1 MDDWLEGRI
10 TEKRRWT
17 ERLYSLRI
25 DAPINRFTPGQFIR
39 VALDI
44 DGERIARP
52 YSCVNPP
59 DEPGLE
65 IYYNTVEGGPLTTA
79 LLDLGEGDTL
89 WVGRNAS
96 GFFTLDE
103 VPTAPQLWMLA
114 TGTGLGVF
122 LCLLGTAEAWQRFDQ
137 LRLVH
142 SVRSVEELTYRER
155 IDEIRSAHP
164 GRFDYIPMVSRE
176 SCDFALAGR
185 IPAAIEDGR
194 LERRADLRIDPD
206 LSQVMLCGN
215 QDMIRDA
222 TQVLSERGLRRNR
235 RRTPGHITTE
245 KYW

>member
-1 MDDWLEGRI
+1 MDEWLEGRI

-39 VALDI
+39 IALDI
-44 DGERIARP
+44 DDERIARP

-59 DEPGLE
+59 TEPGLE

-79 LLDLGEGDTL
+79 LLDRGEGDAL
-89 WVGRNAS
+89 WVGRNAT

-103 VPTAPQLWMLA
+103 VPAAAQLWMLA

-122 LCLLGTAEAWQRFDQ
+122 LCLLRTDEIWQHFEQ

-142 SVRSVEELTYRER
+142 SVRSIEELTYRER
-155 IDEIRSAHP
+155 IEEIRDAHAD
-164 GRFDYIPMVSRE
+164 RFDYIPMVSRE

-185 IPAAIEDGR
+185 IPAAIEDGL
-194 LERRADLRIDPD
+194 LERRAGLRVAPD
-206 LSQVMLCGN
+206 LSQFMLCGN
-215 QDMIRDA
+215 KDMIRDT

-235 RRTPGHITTE
+235 RSAPGHITTE

>member
-17 ERLYSLRI
+17 ERLYSLSI
-25 DAPINRFTPGQFIR
+25 DAPIDRFTPGQFIR

-59 DEPGLE
+59 DVSGLE
-65 IYYNTVEGGPLTTA
+65 IYYNTVDGGPLTTA
-79 LLDLGEGDTL
+79 LLDVGEGDAL
-89 WVGRNAS
+89 WVGRKAS

-103 VPTAPQLWMLA
+103 IPTAPQLWMIA
-114 TGTGLGVF
+114 TGTGLGVY
-122 LCLLGTAEAWQRFDQ
+122 LCLLRSAETWQRFGQ
-137 LRLVH
+137 VRLVH
-142 SVRSVEELTYRER
+142 SVRSTEELTYREH
-155 IDEIRSAHP
+155 IEDIRSAQP
-164 GRFDYIPMVSRE
+164 ERFDYIPMVSRE

-194 LERRADLRIDPD
+194 LEQRAGLRFAPET
-206 LSQVMLCGN
+206 SQVMLCGN
-215 QDMIRDA
+215 LDMIRDT
-222 TQVLSERGLRRNR
+222 TQVLSEYGLRRNR

>member
-25 DAPINRFTPGQFIR
+25 DAPIDRFTPGQFIR
-39 VALDI
+39 IALDI

-103 VPTAPQLWMLA
+103 VPAAPQLWMLA

-122 LCLLGTAEAWQRFDQ
+122 LCLLRTAEAWQRFEQ

-155 IDEIRSAHP
+155 IDEIRDAHP

-194 LERRADLRIDPD
+194 LEKRAGLRIDPE